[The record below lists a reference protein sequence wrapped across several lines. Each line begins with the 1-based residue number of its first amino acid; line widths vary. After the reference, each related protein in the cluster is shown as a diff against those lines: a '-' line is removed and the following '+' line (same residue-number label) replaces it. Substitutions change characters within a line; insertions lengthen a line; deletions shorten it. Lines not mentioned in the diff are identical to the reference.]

1 VFVRRPILAIQVSA
15 IFVALAFAG
24 CAGLTSS
31 NGSNGGTKTLAPT
44 IAAQPASQVVTA
56 GQTATFSVTASGTAP
71 FSYQWLKNNTSI
83 SGATGPSYTTPAT
96 IAGDSGAKFDVV
108 VSNSA
113 GSITSTMATLTVS
126 AAAVAPAITAQ
137 PTNQSVTAGQAATF
151 DVTATGTAPLSYQW
165 QKNSVSIS
173 GATASSYTTPATA
186 AGDNNAKFDVIVS
199 NSAGSQTSAMATLA
213 VSAAAVAPS
222 ITTQPANQTVT
233 VGQTATFSVAAAGTA
248 PLSYQWQK
256 NNANISGAN
265 AASYTT
271 PATAAGDNNAK
282 FDVVVSNSA
291 GSQTSA
297 MATLTVSAG
306 AVAPTITT
314 QPANQTVTVG
324 QTATFSVTATGTAPL
339 SYQWQKNSA
348 NILGATSPSY
358 TTPATTSADNGA
370 MFDVVASNSAGSQ
383 TSTIASLTVNAVAV
397 APTITTQP
405 ANQTVTVGQTATF
418 SVTATGTAPLS
429 YQWQKNSANISGAT
443 GSSYTTPTTVSGDS
457 GAKFDVLVS
466 NTAGSQTS
474 SMATLTVNAVISSNI
489 DVVTYHYDNLRTGQ
503 NLNETILTQA
513 NVNSVKFGKLGA
525 FTVDGR
531 ADAQPLYLSAVAIP
545 GVGTKNVLYVAT
557 EHGSVYAFDADS
569 VNGNISAFLW
579 KASVLGSGETSSDDR
594 GCGQVTPEIGV
605 TATPVIDRTRGT
617 HGAIYVVAMS
627 KDANGNYFHRL
638 HALDLTTGAE
648 LFGGPMLVQAT
659 YPGTGDS
666 SSGGNVVFEAKQYKE
681 RPGLLQI
688 GGTIYTTWSSHC
700 DNRPYTSWVMSYDA
714 NTLAQTSVLNL
725 VPNGSEGGIWMA
737 GTAPGADASGNI
749 YFIVG
754 NGDFDTTLNA
764 SGFPA
769 NANCGQ
775 CYVKLSPSAPM
786 KLLDYFTPS
795 NTVSES
801 NGDVDFG
808 SGGPLLLPDL
818 VDGNGTTRHLAVG
831 SGKDAIIYVVDRD
844 NMGKFNSAADN
855 IYQQI
860 NGQIGGVFSKPS
872 YFNNT
877 VYYGAVGDHLKA
889 FPITTAKLAA
899 TPVTQSTT
907 SFGYPGTTPSISAN
921 GTSNGIV
928 WAVENGSTGVLHAYN
943 AANLTSELYN
953 SNQAANSRDHFSDN
967 KYVTPM
973 VANGK
978 VYVGTPNSVV
988 VFGLLP

>member
-1 VFVRRPILAIQVSA
+1 VRRPTLAIQLSA
-15 IFVALAFAG
+15 IFSAFAFAG

-31 NGSNGGTKTLAPT
+31 NGSNGATKTVAPT
-44 IAAQPASQVVTA
+44 IAAQPSSQVVTA
-56 GQTATFSVTASGTAP
+56 GQTATFSVAANGTAP
-71 FSYQWLKNNTSI
+71 FSYQWLKNNANI
-83 SGATGPSYTTPAT
+83 GGATAASYTTPAT

-113 GSITSTMATLTVS
+113 GSA
-126 AAAVAPAITAQ
+126 
-137 PTNQSVTAGQAATF
+137 
-151 DVTATGTAPLSYQW
+151 
-165 QKNSVSIS
+165 
-173 GATASSYTTPATA
+173 
-186 AGDNNAKFDVIVS
+186 
-199 NSAGSQTSAMATLA
+199 TSAMATLTVNPA
-213 VSAAAVAPS
+213 TVAPA
-222 ITTQPANQTVT
+222 ITTQPANQSVT
-233 VGQTATFSVAAAGTA
+233 VGQTATFSVAATGTV

-256 NNANISGAN
+256 NSANISGATS
-265 AASYTT
+265 ASYTT
-271 PATAAGDNNAK
+271 PATAAADDGAK
-282 FDVVVSNSA
+282 FDVIVSNAA
-291 GSQTSA
+291 GSQTSTG
-297 MATLTVSAG
+297 ATLTVNAA

-314 QPANQTVTVG
+314 QPANQTVTLG
-324 QTATFSVTATGTAPL
+324 QPATF
-339 SYQWQKNSA
+339 N
-348 NILGATSPSY
+348 
-358 TTPATTSADNGA
+358 
-370 MFDVVASNSAGSQ
+370 
-383 TSTIASLTVNAVAV
+383 
-397 APTITTQP
+397 
-405 ANQTVTVGQTATF
+405 
-418 SVTATGTAPLS
+418 VTATGTAPLS

-443 GSSYTTPTTVSGDS
+443 SASYTTPATTSGDN
-457 GAKFDVLVS
+457 GAKFDVIVS
-466 NTAGSQTS
+466 NTVGSQTS
-474 SMATLTVNAVISSNI
+474 AMATLTVNSVTASTI

-503 NLNETILTQA
+503 NLNETILTPA
-513 NVNSVKFGKLGA
+513 NVNSTAFGKLGA

-531 ADAQPLYLSAVAIP
+531 VDAQPLYLSAVAIP
-545 GVGTKNVLYVAT
+545 SVGTKNVLYVAT

-569 VNGNISAFLW
+569 VNGNTSAFLW
-579 KASVLGSGETSSDDR
+579 KASVLGGGETSSDDR
-594 GCGQVTPEIGV
+594 GCSQVTPEIGV

-627 KDANGNYFHRL
+627 KDANGNYFHRV

-648 LFGGPMLVQAT
+648 LFGGPVLVQAT
-659 YPGTGDS
+659 YPGTGDNS
-666 SSGGNVVFEAKQYKE
+666 LGGNVVFDAKQYKE

-700 DNRPYTSWVMSYDA
+700 DAGPYTSWVMSYDA

-737 GTAPGADASGNI
+737 GTAPAADASGNI
-749 YFIVG
+749 YFMVG

-775 CYVKLSPSAPM
+775 CYVRLSSSAPM

-801 NGDVDFG
+801 NSDTDFG

-844 NMGKFNSAADN
+844 NMGKFNSTADN

-860 NGQIGGVFSKPS
+860 SGQIGGVWSKPS

-889 FPITTAKLAA
+889 FPITSAKLAGVPA
-899 TPVTQSTT
+899 TQSST
-907 SFGYPGTTPSISAN
+907 SFAYPGTTPSISAN
-921 GTSNGIV
+921 GTSNAIV

-943 AANLTSELYN
+943 ATNLTSELYN
-953 SNQAANSRDHFSDN
+953 SNQAANNRDQFSDN
-967 KYVTPM
+967 KYVTPV

>member
-1 VFVRRPILAIQVSA
+1 MRCCGIPAWAGPLFQKLRPQPSPAADFDLGVVPVRRPIFLIQLSA
-15 IFVALAFAG
+15 AVAALAVAG
-24 CAGLTSS
+24 CAGLVSS
-31 NGSNGGTKTLAPT
+31 NNSNGGTKTIAPT
-44 IAAQPASQVVTA
+44 IAAQPASLTVTA
-56 GQTATFSVTASGTAP
+56 GQTATFSVTATGTAP
-71 FSYQWLKNNTSI
+71 FSYQWLKNSANI
-83 SGATGPSYTTPAT
+83 SGATAAGYTTPAT

-113 GSITSTMATLTVS
+113 GSVSSAMATLTVN
-126 AAAVAPAITAQ
+126 AGPVAPTITAQ
-137 PTNQSVTAGQAATF
+137 PASQSVTLGQTATF
-151 DVTATGTAPLSYQW
+151 SATATGTAPL
-165 QKNSVSIS
+165 
-173 GATASSYTTPATA
+173 T
-186 AGDNNAKFDVIVS
+186 
-199 NSAGSQTSAMATLA
+199 
-213 VSAAAVAPS
+213 
-222 ITTQPANQTVT
+222 
-233 VGQTATFSVAAAGTA
+233 
-248 PLSYQWQK
+248 
-256 NNANISGAN
+256 
-265 AASYTT
+265 
-271 PATAAGDNNAK
+271 
-282 FDVVVSNSA
+282 
-291 GSQTSA
+291 
-297 MATLTVSAG
+297 
-306 AVAPTITT
+306 
-314 QPANQTVTVG
+314 
-324 QTATFSVTATGTAPL
+324 
-339 SYQWQKNSA
+339 
-348 NILGATSPSY
+348 
-358 TTPATTSADNGA
+358 
-370 MFDVVASNSAGSQ
+370 
-383 TSTIASLTVNAVAV
+383 
-397 APTITTQP
+397 
-405 ANQTVTVGQTATF
+405 
-418 SVTATGTAPLS
+418 

-443 GSSYTTPTTVSGDS
+443 AASYTTPATIAGDSGAKFDVVVSNTVGSQTSTMATLTVSAASVAPAITTQPADQTVTVGQTATFGVTATGTAPLTYQWQKNSANISGATAASYTTPATVAGDS

-474 SMATLTVNAVISSNI
+474 TMATLTVNAVTVSTI

-513 NVNSVKFGKLGA
+513 NVNSTKFGKLGA
-525 FTVDGR
+525 FTVDGLV
-531 ADAQPLYLSAVAIP
+531 DAQPLYLSAVAIP
-545 GVGTKNVLYVAT
+545 GVGTKNVLYAAT

-569 VNGNISAFLW
+569 VNGNTSAFLW

-605 TATPVIDRTRGT
+605 TATPVIDRTRGA

-627 KDANGNYFHRL
+627 KDASGNYFHRL

-666 SSGGNVVFEAKQYKE
+666 SANGRVVFEAKQYKE

-700 DNRPYTSWVMSYDA
+700 DARPYTSWVMSYDA

-749 YFIVG
+749 YFMVG

-775 CYVKLSPSAPM
+775 CYVRLSSSAPIT
-786 KLLDYFTPS
+786 LLDYFTPS

-844 NMGKFNSAADN
+844 NMGKFNSSADN

-860 NGQIGGVFSKPS
+860 NGQIGGVWSKPS

-889 FPITTAKLAA
+889 FPITSAKLSA
-899 TPVTQSTT
+899 TPATQSSN
-907 SFGYPGTTPSISAN
+907 SFAYPGTTPSISAN

-928 WAVENGSTGVLHAYN
+928 WAVEKGSTGVLHAYN